1 VEKYIKKLIFIVCLV
16 IVIVISSFYII
27 HKGENNIDVLSEY
40 YTLINKQSYNDLYD
54 LISKE
59 SKNKY
64 SLDQFI
70 KINQDAYETIEAK
83 NININNIVKKD
94 NNQLSYDVTMETIAG
109 TLKFSNTTTFKNNK
123 IVWST
128 HFIYPYLLDNYKMC
142 VSTLYAKRGKIVDR
156 NNKVLAQD
164 SLAYK
169 IGLVKNECKDYSQI
183 SKLLNITS
191 DSIEKKMSA
200 SWVKDDSLV
209 IIKTIRDET
218 IKNQLSNIEGVH
230 IQTTLLRNYPYNEV
244 TSHLIGYVQK
254 ANEDDLK
261 QSSEYTS
268 NSYIGR
274 SGIELAYEDELR
286 GHNGVEIYI
295 ENEANSRISNVLKE
309 NYQNGKDIQLTI
321 DIDLQKDLYNQFKND
336 KSATVALNP
345 KNGEVLALVS
355 TPSYSANDFVLGLS
369 DELWNSYNKNQDKP
383 LFNRFLSTYVPGSS
397 MKPITALIGLENK
410 VINTKTDLKAAK
422 KWQNNASW
430 GNYYVTTLH
439 APKPNN
445 LKNALIYSDN
455 VYFAKTAIKIGK
467 DKLEKS
473 YQQLKIGEE
482 IPFELTVTSS
492 KYKTKDFSDEILIA
506 DSGYGQG
513 EMLINPIQMACM
525 YSLFVNEG
533 NIMTPHVLMETKQ
546 NQWIS
551 SSFSKETI
559 EEVKNDLIAVIDD
572 KDGTGHAIKNE
583 KHVLAGKTGTGEV
596 KNSQQETGTTMGWF
610 NVMDVD
616 NSSIVMSSV
625 VEDKSSSYVVKKLKT
640 PLNHFLDK

>member
-1 VEKYIKKLIFIVCLV
+1 
-16 IVIVISSFYII
+16 
-27 HKGENNIDVLSEY
+27 
-40 YTLINKQSYNDLYD
+40 
-54 LISKE
+54 
-59 SKNKY
+59 
-64 SLDQFI
+64 
-70 KINQDAYETIEAK
+70 
-83 NININNIVKKD
+83 
-94 NNQLSYDVTMETIAG
+94 
-109 TLKFSNTTTFKNNK
+109 
-123 IVWST
+123 
-128 HFIYPYLLDNYKMC
+128 
-142 VSTLYAKRGKIVDR
+142 
-156 NNKVLAQD
+156 
-164 SLAYK
+164 
-169 IGLVKNECKDYSQI
+169 
-183 SKLLNITS
+183 
-191 DSIEKKMSA
+191 MSA

-286 GHNGVEIYI
+286 GHNGIEIYI

-422 KWQNNASW
+422 KWQNNTSW

-473 YQQLKIGEE
+473 YQQLRIGEE